1 MESTTHNS
9 FAKLFKSREEQ
20 RQNQVREQLK
30 LIADNQRAAVLVRMF
45 DQGRISEVQ
54 QLAAVG

>member
-9 FAKLFKSREEQ
+9 FARLYKNREEQ
-20 RQNQVREQLK
+20 RQNQLREELK

-45 DQGRISEVQ
+45 EQGRVSEVQ

>member
-9 FAKLFKSREEQ
+9 LAKLYKNRESQ
-20 RQNQVREQLK
+20 RQNEQRELLK

-45 DQGRISEVQ
+45 EQGLVLEVQ
-54 QLAAVG
+54 QLAAAG

>member
-9 FAKLFKSREEQ
+9 FAKLFKNRESQRQKEQ
-20 RQNQVREQLK
+20 RDQLK

-45 DQGRISEVQ
+45 EQGLLLEVQ
-54 QLAAVG
+54 QLAAAG